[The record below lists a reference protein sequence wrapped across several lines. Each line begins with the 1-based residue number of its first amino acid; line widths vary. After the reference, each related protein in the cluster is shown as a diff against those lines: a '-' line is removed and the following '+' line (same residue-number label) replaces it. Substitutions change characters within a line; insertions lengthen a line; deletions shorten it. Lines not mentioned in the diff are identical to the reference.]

1 MKTFKEIFVAS
12 VGITPQVIT
21 EAIYHYYKND
31 TQRIFERIVVV
42 TTQTGKDKLIK
53 CLINDGWL
61 DKLAKKLGA
70 RVEEIPLTPESIVVL
85 VDENGNPILDVR
97 SSKDSNAELQ
107 QMYTLLRDLTKDDKT
122 RLTVTIAGGRKS
134 MSVALG
140 LAMQFYGRDQ
150 DEMIHI
156 MVPKERVND
165 KNWYFPTDSKDI
177 SQKIEVSQISYIRIS
192 KYLKG
197 FDLSDPNKLMEIAQ
211 TRLNELAPIM
221 EVLIDGNTITVE
233 GKANYSLSPS
243 LMMFWRYLARRK
255 TDHCS
260 MPELNVCGNCTD
272 CYVNHMNMIDH
283 YDQFIVPEY
292 LAAVKK
298 NSAYYDKFLETLE
311 SNEKRK
317 KIDVLFDIDNSI
329 RQYRSKLNTQLESK
343 ISDMRILRDVK
354 PKAVKKNSKRNNYF
368 GLPLDKNAIKFRK

>member
-1 MKTFKEIFVAS
+1 
-12 VGITPQVIT
+12 
-21 EAIYHYYKND
+21 
-31 TQRIFERIVVV
+31 
-42 TTQTGKDKLIK
+42 
-53 CLINDGWL
+53 
-61 DKLAKKLGA
+61 
-70 RVEEIPLTPESIVVL
+70 
-85 VDENGNPILDVR
+85 
-97 SSKDSNAELQ
+97 
-107 QMYTLLRDLTKDDKT
+107 
-122 RLTVTIAGGRKS
+122 
-134 MSVALG
+134 
-140 LAMQFYGRDQ
+140 
-150 DEMIHI
+150 